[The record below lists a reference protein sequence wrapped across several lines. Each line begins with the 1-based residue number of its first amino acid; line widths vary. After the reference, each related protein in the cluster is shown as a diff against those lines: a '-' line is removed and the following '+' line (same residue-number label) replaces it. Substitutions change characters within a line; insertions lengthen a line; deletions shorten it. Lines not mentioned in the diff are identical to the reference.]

1 MGGRILREERG
12 KQPCDVHAFEAGR
25 AAVCKL
31 AFARGG
37 MRLLVVAGRPRRE
50 RSVHPSRAPLSSGTL
65 TRTHSPAASHDLL
78 PAPPHVYALRR
89 GSTGAVVES
98 VAGARDGRFVRDEE
112 EDGACVYGE
121 SIWRKGGCEE
131 PFGREG
137 EGCGG

>member
-1 MGGRILREERG
+1 MRGRILRGERG

-25 AAVCKL
+25 AAVCRL
-31 AFARGG
+31 AFAGG
-37 MRLLVVAGRPRRE
+37 GTRLLVVAGGPRRE
-50 RSVHPSRAPLSSGTL
+50 RSGYLRRAPLL
-65 TRTHSPAASHDLL
+65 RHPHPHPHSPAASDDFL
-78 PAPPHVYALRR
+78 PAPTYVYALRR
-89 GSTGAVVES
+89 GSTRAVVES
-98 VAGARDGRFVRDEE
+98 VADARDGQFVRDE